1 MKRRRTEQ
9 GSVAKPL
16 YTTQEVIDQL
26 WDDNEDEEMTFED
39 DYPDSEVE
47 SESDDNIVSST
58 SSESEDEVDRS
69 SPQPGPSGDQRRPRQ
84 GKKGRGPPTSK
95 FATGW
100 DEVDTEPATPRPN
113 TDFYAHADQLGPTN
127 MPDTISPDSTPLDY
141 VNCKSTVR

>member
-1 MKRRRTEQ
+1 MKRKRTEQ

-58 SSESEDEVDRS
+58 SSESEDEVDRPTTWS
-69 SPQPGPSGDQRRPRQ
+69 LRR
-84 GKKGRGPPTSK
+84 
-95 FATGW
+95 
-100 DEVDTEPATPRPN
+100 
-113 TDFYAHADQLGPTN
+113 
-127 MPDTISPDSTPLDY
+127 STQA
-141 VNCKSTVR
+141 

>member
-1 MKRRRTEQ
+1 MKLI
-9 GSVAKPL
+9 G
-16 YTTQEVIDQL
+16 
-26 WDDNEDEEMTFED
+26 
-39 DYPDSEVE
+39 
-47 SESDDNIVSST
+47 
-58 SSESEDEVDRS
+58 
-69 SPQPGPSGDQRRPRQ
+69 PQPGPSGDQRRPRQ

-113 TDFYAHADQLGPTN
+113 TDFYADQLGPTN